1 MHCVNKSVIES
12 DKTNVY
18 LQEDLCAFMTSRRI
32 LLNTRNF
39 SDKLCREYQNTYFMF
54 NHFFFF
60 ENDFIYEIMKGPAR
74 RQVAI

>member
-12 DKTNVY
+12 NKAKVY

-39 SDKLCREYQNTYFMF
+39 SDKRCTEYQNTYFMF
-54 NHFFFF
+54 NNFFFF
-60 ENDFIYEIMKGPAR
+60 ENCSVYEIMIEPAR